1 MPFIRKLANFVA
13 LSPEEIRVLTEL
25 QSDHVAVRR
34 HREIITEGHS
44 YEFIYILLEGY
55 AIRCQ
60 VLRNGG
66 RQVLNV
72 VLPGDL
78 IGFPVTFFQKAQYAV
93 TALTDTVVSPIPHV
107 RLVTLLNDHPSLAA
121 KVFWSFATE
130 AAMYV
135 EHLTNIGRRSAS
147 ERVANF
153 LLELLT
159 RLRLIGMAD
168 ECSYR
173 LPLTQEQISDALGLS
188 APHLNRTL
196 RELRADD
203 LIDIQDRRVIIKD
216 IQALHALA
224 GFRGYH
230 FDRFH
235 LPEPRLQSDGRTPK
249 VTKLFAAA
257 EIDHS

>member
-1 MPFIRKLANFVA
+1 M
-13 LSPEEIRVLTEL
+13 
-25 QSDHVAVRR
+25 
-34 HREIITEGHS
+34 
-44 YEFIYILLEGY
+44 YILLEGY

-60 VLRNGG
+60 VLRSGG
-66 RQVLNV
+66 RQVLNI
-72 VLPGDL
+72 VLPGDP
-78 IGFPVTFFQKAQYAV
+78 IGFPVTFFQRAQYAV
-93 TALTDTVVSPIPHV
+93 TALTDTVVSPIPHAS
-107 RLVTLLNDHPSLAA
+107 LVSLLNDHPNLAA
-121 KVFWSFATE
+121 KVFWSFANE

-135 EHLTNIGRRSAS
+135 EHLTNVGRRSAS

-159 RLRLIGMAD
+159 RLKLIGLAD
-168 ECSYR
+168 DCSYR

-203 LIDIQDRRVIIKD
+203 LIDLQDRRVIIKD

-230 FDRFH
+230 FDRFQ
-235 LPEPRLQSDGRTPK
+235 LPEPRILSDGHSPK
-249 VTKLFAAA
+249 VANLFAAP
-257 EIDHS
+257 EIEHS